1 MNQVHVIGRLVREI
15 EVKELGEGRMVMNN
29 TIAIPMIYKKENGHD
44 TDFIPIVAWNK
55 TAGLLKQYCKKG
67 DLIGV
72 TGKLQSRSYL
82 NKENETVYVVEIV
95 VSSID
100 FLTSKPK
107 ETIKP
112 APPQEIMQGE
122 TQPAAQVT
130 AQTSIQNSEPPF
142 TQTVSQ

>member
-55 TAGLLKQYCKKG
+55 TASLLQQYCKKG

-107 ETIKP
+107 ETVNP
-112 APPQEIMQGE
+112 VTQSTVQGAA
-122 TQPAAQVT
+122 QPAAQVT
-130 AQTSIQNSEPPF
+130 AQPLAQPVNS
-142 TQTVSQ
+142 Q